1 LTDAAYAR
9 LLGKLADLK
18 FVNLDP
24 ELRQNMLAFY
34 HDPKPS
40 AFTMKNSDK
49 WQKTLQQIEQ
59 LKLLAARSAGG
70 IEEAADAAKK

>member
-1 LTDAAYAR
+1 
-9 LLGKLADLK
+9 
-18 FVNLDP
+18 
-24 ELRQNMLAFY
+24 
-34 HDPKPS
+34 
-40 AFTMKNSDK
+40 MKNSDK